1 MPFHLPLLAALLFAM
16 VLPQHLIAAELVT
29 VEAEIP
35 QLEVSTAVEWSRQA
49 PPPAKGIQVLDTTD
63 KEIFNTSTPPS
74 EQWLWLR
81 LQIQNNSN
89 HRWWWITIGENQ
101 PNHRIE
107 SRHTLDQKTSAQLNF
122 FKHYLAPDSLL
133 VPVAIPLGETHTLYI
148 RLKQKPEQRPQVRLW
163 NTADFTSMKSHTTI
177 FLFAGYG
184 MLFGTGVIMLMLT
197 LVMKEID
204 YLQLGL
210 TLITAALFAIGYN
223 GHLTLLIPDISA
235 EIAIREIAATGIASL
250 AMGAA
255 FTRNILQTRKFA
267 PFWHRILGLL
277 LLLGIAFE
285 GVSIWMSYKT
295 SGLAIIIYAILITT
309 SSLFA
314 AITVS
319 HKGYIAARFFL
330 LGATTLI
337 IVIFA
342 MALMTLDFAPITVEP
357 TYFMMGLILIV
368 PLFSISLFDR
378 YNVIRHE
385 NEQAQALAL
394 ETEHK
399 MVAQL
404 EQKVSE
410 RTQEMRE
417 AKEQAEQADQAKS
430 TFLANMSHEIR
441 TPMNGIIG
449 LSYLA
454 LKDKQLPTHQQE
466 YLSKIQSSST
476 SLLNIINDI
485 LDFSKIEA
493 GQLDM
498 ETTPFTLD
506 SVLKQ
511 SSDVTFY
518 KATEKGV
525 EIKLDIAGDIP
536 QGLMGDPT
544 RLQQIL
550 VNLTNNAIKF
560 TEQGSITLQGVLLQQ
575 KDERALIQ
583 FSVKDT
589 GIGMSSEQQAK
600 LFRPFSQAD
609 SSTTRRYGGTGLG
622 LSISKQLV
630 EMMGGEISVESQ
642 INHGS
647 TFQFSVWV
655 EVDQSLTAD
664 TSPSTV
670 DYDQITDQ
678 LKGLE
683 VLLVED
689 NIVNQMV
696 AKEVLTSAGI
706 IVTIANNGQEAVE
719 AAQRYPYHLILMDI
733 QMPILDGYEASQQ
746 IRKLEGYRDTPII
759 AMTANAMRGDRE
771 KAIQAGMN
779 DHLTKPIDV
788 DLLYQQLLHWRR
800 KTTC

>member
-1 MPFHLPLLAALLFAM
+1 
-16 VLPQHLIAAELVT
+16 
-29 VEAEIP
+29 
-35 QLEVSTAVEWSRQA
+35 
-49 PPPAKGIQVLDTTD
+49 
-63 KEIFNTSTPPS
+63 
-74 EQWLWLR
+74 
-81 LQIQNNSN
+81 
-89 HRWWWITIGENQ
+89 
-101 PNHRIE
+101 
-107 SRHTLDQKTSAQLNF
+107 
-122 FKHYLAPDSLL
+122 
-133 VPVAIPLGETHTLYI
+133 
-148 RLKQKPEQRPQVRLW
+148 
-163 NTADFTSMKSHTTI
+163 
-177 FLFAGYG
+177 
-184 MLFGTGVIMLMLT
+184 
-197 LVMKEID
+197 
-204 YLQLGL
+204 
-210 TLITAALFAIGYN
+210 
-223 GHLTLLIPDISA
+223 
-235 EIAIREIAATGIASL
+235 
-250 AMGAA
+250 
-255 FTRNILQTRKFA
+255 
-267 PFWHRILGLL
+267 
-277 LLLGIAFE
+277 
-285 GVSIWMSYKT
+285 
-295 SGLAIIIYAILITT
+295 
-309 SSLFA
+309 
-314 AITVS
+314 
-319 HKGYIAARFFL
+319 
-330 LGATTLI
+330 
-337 IVIFA
+337 
-342 MALMTLDFAPITVEP
+342 
-357 TYFMMGLILIV
+357 MMGLILIV

>member
-1 MPFHLPLLAALLFAM
+1 
-16 VLPQHLIAAELVT
+16 
-29 VEAEIP
+29 
-35 QLEVSTAVEWSRQA
+35 
-49 PPPAKGIQVLDTTD
+49 
-63 KEIFNTSTPPS
+63 
-74 EQWLWLR
+74 
-81 LQIQNNSN
+81 
-89 HRWWWITIGENQ
+89 
-101 PNHRIE
+101 
-107 SRHTLDQKTSAQLNF
+107 
-122 FKHYLAPDSLL
+122 
-133 VPVAIPLGETHTLYI
+133 
-148 RLKQKPEQRPQVRLW
+148 
-163 NTADFTSMKSHTTI
+163 
-177 FLFAGYG
+177 
-184 MLFGTGVIMLMLT
+184 
-197 LVMKEID
+197 
-204 YLQLGL
+204 
-210 TLITAALFAIGYN
+210 
-223 GHLTLLIPDISA
+223 
-235 EIAIREIAATGIASL
+235 
-250 AMGAA
+250 
-255 FTRNILQTRKFA
+255 
-267 PFWHRILGLL
+267 
-277 LLLGIAFE
+277 
-285 GVSIWMSYKT
+285 
-295 SGLAIIIYAILITT
+295 
-309 SSLFA
+309 
-314 AITVS
+314 
-319 HKGYIAARFFL
+319 
-330 LGATTLI
+330 
-337 IVIFA
+337 
-342 MALMTLDFAPITVEP
+342 
-357 TYFMMGLILIV
+357 
-368 PLFSISLFDR
+368 
-378 YNVIRHE
+378 
-385 NEQAQALAL
+385 
-394 ETEHK
+394 
-399 MVAQL
+399 
-404 EQKVSE
+404 
-410 RTQEMRE
+410 
-417 AKEQAEQADQAKS
+417 
-430 TFLANMSHEIR
+430 
-441 TPMNGIIG
+441 
-449 LSYLA
+449 
-454 LKDKQLPTHQQE
+454 
-466 YLSKIQSSST
+466 
-476 SLLNIINDI
+476 
-485 LDFSKIEA
+485 
-493 GQLDM
+493 
-498 ETTPFTLD
+498 LD

>member
-1 MPFHLPLLAALLFAM
+1 
-16 VLPQHLIAAELVT
+16 
-29 VEAEIP
+29 
-35 QLEVSTAVEWSRQA
+35 
-49 PPPAKGIQVLDTTD
+49 
-63 KEIFNTSTPPS
+63 
-74 EQWLWLR
+74 
-81 LQIQNNSN
+81 
-89 HRWWWITIGENQ
+89 
-101 PNHRIE
+101 
-107 SRHTLDQKTSAQLNF
+107 
-122 FKHYLAPDSLL
+122 
-133 VPVAIPLGETHTLYI
+133 
-148 RLKQKPEQRPQVRLW
+148 
-163 NTADFTSMKSHTTI
+163 
-177 FLFAGYG
+177 
-184 MLFGTGVIMLMLT
+184 
-197 LVMKEID
+197 
-204 YLQLGL
+204 
-210 TLITAALFAIGYN
+210 
-223 GHLTLLIPDISA
+223 
-235 EIAIREIAATGIASL
+235 
-250 AMGAA
+250 
-255 FTRNILQTRKFA
+255 
-267 PFWHRILGLL
+267 
-277 LLLGIAFE
+277 
-285 GVSIWMSYKT
+285 
-295 SGLAIIIYAILITT
+295 
-309 SSLFA
+309 
-314 AITVS
+314 
-319 HKGYIAARFFL
+319 
-330 LGATTLI
+330 
-337 IVIFA
+337 
-342 MALMTLDFAPITVEP
+342 
-357 TYFMMGLILIV
+357 
-368 PLFSISLFDR
+368 
-378 YNVIRHE
+378 
-385 NEQAQALAL
+385 
-394 ETEHK
+394 